1 MTLVSIFC
9 WTQWWNSKTHYTM
22 YTIDITQKSR
32 IRQFLNLSFKN
43 AQVKC
48 LQSFWMTLTVL
59 KTGGKT
65 IENSQK
71 PKQIQ
76 LFLTIKHIHSFL
88 LVRIFFTCYP
98 TSQTDQIQLD
108 NYWPTKKNNS
118 IQNDH
123 TQTHDHSPPPPGG
136 DIDC

>member
-9 WTQWWNSKTHYTM
+9 WTQWWNPKTHYTM

-108 NYWPTKKNNS
+108 NYWPTKKK
-118 IQNDH
+118 
-123 TQTHDHSPPPPGG
+123 TPYKMTTHRPMTTPPPPREG
-136 DIDC
+136 I

>member
-9 WTQWWNSKTHYTM
+9 WTQWWNPKTHYTM

-88 LVRIFFTCYP
+88 LVRIFFYMLPYIPNWSDSTWQLLTNQKKKLHTKWP
-98 TSQTDQIQLD
+98 HTDP
-108 NYWPTKKNNS
+108 WPL
-118 IQNDH
+118 
-123 TQTHDHSPPPPGG
+123 PPPPGG